1 MGFWDFLRAAPPP
14 LPGVDALTFD
24 VAGST
29 LEETSETMRGWL
41 SEAKVATKLR
51 LFSEPIDW
59 PFDLR
64 DPGPAAAFYR
74 AQCADN
80 GGVMLSVDPIEID
93 GVEALRGL
101 FKYRAPIP
109 RSLALYYV
117 GIVWIPFERCSF
129 QINVEAMERGTT
141 GAREAAVMLLEGERW
156 PKQPGGEAPILV
168 KSAEEMFE
176 RMRATPLRKLPSD
189 DERHDAAFA
198 DHPLSQVRARLAAI
212 VETATFAAKAKAMK
226 PFRVRG

>member
-1 MGFWDFLRAAPPP
+1 MGFWDFLRGAPPP
-14 LPGVDALTFD
+14 LPSVDALTFD
-24 VAGST
+24 LAGAT

-93 GVEALRGL
+93 GVEALRQAADASRGGPL
-101 FKYRAPIP
+101 RLQHRPALQLQRPLLRAQRQPAQHRPQAPVPRREDPRQPIEVP
-109 RSLALYYV
+109 RGHQAAVVVQRQIHHLLA
-117 GIVWIPFERCSF
+117 
-129 QINVEAMERGTT
+129 QAVEARSRGFRSTLAFRRWCRRRRRCT
-141 GAREAAVMLLEGERW
+141 GCRR
-156 PKQPGGEAPILV
+156 PSPNRRHRRCCRSRCPPAP
-168 KSAEEMFE
+168 S
-176 RMRATPLRKLPSD
+176 RSCRR
-189 DERHDAAFA
+189 
-198 DHPLSQVRARLAAI
+198 
-212 VETATFAAKAKAMK
+212 
-226 PFRVRG
+226 